1 MTMDASLR
9 APLGKRRA
17 RLVVAATVAGVAIGL
32 GIPGGTAPGDAADR
46 FVAGGPAVERA
57 PIRPD
62 RAAPVLAAAS
72 ASRTQLGLPE
82 PVSVDVEHVTD
93 RLGGTTYDEVTERD
107 GSGRTLHLQ
116 RFDERG
122 RLVGAV
128 SFGWQAAG
136 GRRLPDNA
144 AARARATALA
154 TGLGLDVAGQPD
166 VRAEPDD
173 TGWTIAWPRM
183 ADGIPVPGDGIRI
196 DLWPDGR
203 VHAVV
208 RTERPLAVRPAR
220 VIDEAAAR
228 ARAAITLGDLFGSR
242 SGQVAI
248 AAAALGWIAPNDAF
262 EPTAPDAP
270 DATLRLAWV
279 VEARTRGDLSDGLRA
294 VKLFLDA
301 GSGALLGGDVLR

>member
-1 MTMDASLR
+1 MHASLR

-17 RLVVAATVAGVAIGL
+17 RLVVAAAVAGVAIGL
-32 GIPGGTAPGDAADR
+32 GLPGGTAPGDAADR
-46 FVAGGPAVERA
+46 FVAGGPAAERA
-57 PIRPD
+57 LLRPD
-62 RAAPVLAAAS
+62 RAAPVLAAAGT
-72 ASRTQLGLPE
+72 SRRQLGLPE
-82 PVSVDVEHVTD
+82 PASVDVEHVTD

-107 GSGRTLHLQ
+107 GAGRALHLQ

-136 GRRLPDNA
+136 GRRLPDA
-144 AARARATALA
+144 ASARARATGLA
-154 TGLGLDVAGQPD
+154 ADLGLDVAGQPE
-166 VRAEPDD
+166 VRQEPDD
-173 TGWTIAWPRM
+173 TGWAIAWPRF
-183 ADGIPVPGDGIRI
+183 AEGIPVPGDGVRV

-208 RTERPLAVRPAR
+208 RTERTLASRPSR

-228 ARAAITLGDLFGSR
+228 ARATLALADLFGSR
-242 SGQVAI
+242 SGQAVISAV
-248 AAAALGWIAPNDAF
+248 ALGWIAPNDAF

-270 DATLRLAWV
+270 AATLRLAWV
-279 VEARTRGDLSDGLRA
+279 VEARTQGELSEGLRA

-301 GSGALLGGDVLR
+301 GSGTLLGGDVLR